1 VSRVRRF
8 TGECGVGTALLFGA
22 GNALW
27 GFDMPSPHA
36 SGGEI
41 VEFYAGASD
50 RIVVGGAL
58 SLLAAGLFM
67 FFIAGLR
74 EVLRDAEGNDLFATV
89 ALCGALLG
97 AGAGLVAEA
106 VNLAAAYRAGDGE
119 LTESTAHALWQVS
132 YVMGWNAAGVGLGVL
147 TVAVSVVALR
157 TRSLLPRWIALAGIV
172 VGIAWVTPLARA
184 AFVPGS
190 LLLAASSVGL
200 LRRSGEE
207 RAVAVDR
214 GRPAEVNVE
223 DG

>member
-1 VSRVRRF
+1 
-8 TGECGVGTALLFGA
+8 
-22 GNALW
+22 
-27 GFDMPSPHA
+27 
-36 SGGEI
+36 
-41 VEFYAGASD
+41 
-50 RIVVGGAL
+50 
-58 SLLAAGLFM
+58 
-67 FFIAGLR
+67 
-74 EVLRDAEGNDLFATV
+74 
-89 ALCGALLG
+89 
-97 AGAGLVAEA
+97 
-106 VNLAAAYRAGDGE
+106 
-119 LTESTAHALWQVS
+119 
-132 YVMGWNAAGVGLGVL
+132 
-147 TVAVSVVALR
+147 VAVSVVALR